1 MDKATLSASVRD
13 KSVLAKNLRR
23 ASLIPVEYYGKGIE
37 NMSLTVNYG
46 DFRRLYRTAGMNT
59 VIELDVDGKGKKNV
73 IVHRVDTHPVTDD
86 IAYVE
91 LINVR
96 MDQEI
101 TANVP
106 LRLEGQSPAVRD
118 TGAILIQNMDEVEVT
133 CLPAYL
139 PHEIVVNIESL
150 VDLGSSIHV
159 SDLVAPANVK
169 ITADSE
175 ASVISLTV
183 ANEEEVAPVEA
194 VDVSTVEVTTEK
206 KDEGAA
212 EGAATE
218 KKEE

>member
-1 MDKATLSASVRD
+1 MDKATLNVSVRD
-13 KSVLAKNLRR
+13 KSVLAKNLRKQL
-23 ASLIPVEYYGKGIE
+23 LIPVEYYGPGIE

-59 VIELDVDGKGKKNV
+59 VIEMTVEGKGTKNV

-86 IAYVE
+86 ITYVE
-91 LINVR
+91 VVNVR

-106 LRLEGQSPAVRD
+106 LRLEGTAPAVKEL
-118 TGAILIQNMDEVEVT
+118 GAILIQNMDEVEVT

-139 PHEIVVNIESL
+139 PHEIVVNIDSL
-150 VDLGSSIHV
+150 VDLSSSVHV
-159 SDLVAPANVK
+159 SDIVAPDKVK
-169 ITADSE
+169 ITTDPE

-183 ANEEEVAPVEA
+183 ANEEEAAPA
-194 VDVSTVEVTTEK
+194 APVDVSAVEVTTEK
-206 KDEGAA
+206 KEEEGAEA
-212 EGAATE
+212 